1 MQNGP
6 VVAGFDVYEDF
17 SHYKSGIYKHTAGRL
32 TGGHA
37 VKVIGWGEETI
48 GNETIPYWIVANSW
62 HDDWG
67 ENDASKAEEIPM
79 EAQSLSGLSLVE
91 YLQKNQDLFE
101 VKTTPV
107 RDFKYKLMDLR
118 FMKQSKPPAVEDV
131 KDNDDDIPKRL
142 VANVMPKHHCSLF

>member
-17 SHYKSGIYKHTAGRL
+17 SHYKSGIYKEESTERTFMTLALQHTAGRL

-67 ENDASKAEEIPM
+67 ENGYYRMIRGINDCGFEAEM
-79 EAQSLSGLSLVE
+79 VAGL
-91 YLQKNQDLFE
+91 F
-101 VKTTPV
+101 
-107 RDFKYKLMDLR
+107 
-118 FMKQSKPPAVEDV
+118 
-131 KDNDDDIPKRL
+131 
-142 VANVMPKHHCSLF
+142 